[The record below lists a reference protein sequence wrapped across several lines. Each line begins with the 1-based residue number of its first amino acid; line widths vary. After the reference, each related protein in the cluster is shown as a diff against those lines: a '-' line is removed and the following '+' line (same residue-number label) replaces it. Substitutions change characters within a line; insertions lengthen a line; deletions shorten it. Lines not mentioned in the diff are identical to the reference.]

1 MAKIKFDFSKSPLS
15 AKEILDYYT
24 HVVSAIEC
32 KYSQDGNKNYTT
44 DFLGYSEV
52 KVKSEKNLL
61 LKELSVEASL
71 CLLSFIESRFRID
84 FIIRCQRRKKDSL
97 STDFRAIYNPAK
109 RLYTY
114 SLTDDI
120 IENWKKNMPEQKDTF
135 DRLVDAFKYRNW
147 VAHGRYW
154 HFKDNPNKFTF
165 NAIWMLNEKI
175 DVILEGKI
183 LTLLNVGES
192 L

>member
-97 STDFRAIYNPAK
+97 STNFRAIYNPAK

-183 LTLLNVGES
+183 LTPLNVGES

>member
-84 FIIRCQRRKKDSL
+84 FIIRCQRRKKDPL

-135 DRLVDAFKYRNW
+135 DRLADAFKYRNW

>member
-120 IENWKKNMPEQKDTF
+120 IENWKKTC
-135 DRLVDAFKYRNW
+135 L
-147 VAHGRYW
+147 
-154 HFKDNPNKFTF
+154 NK
-165 NAIWMLNEKI
+165 
-175 DVILEGKI
+175 KI
-183 LTLLNVGES
+183 LLID
-192 L
+192 

>member
-84 FIIRCQRRKKDSL
+84 FIIRCQRRKKDPL

-135 DRLVDAFKYRNW
+135 DRLADVFKYRNW

>member
-84 FIIRCQRRKKDSL
+84 FIIRCQRRKKDPL

-175 DVILEGKI
+175 DVILEEKI

>member
-24 HVVSAIEC
+24 HIVSAIEC

-52 KVKSEKNLL
+52 KVNSEKNLL

-183 LTLLNVGES
+183 LTPLNVGES

>member
-1 MAKIKFDFSKSPLS
+1 MAKIKFDFSESPLS

>member
-97 STDFRAIYNPAK
+97 STDFRVIYNPAK

>member
-1 MAKIKFDFSKSPLS
+1 
-15 AKEILDYYT
+15 
-24 HVVSAIEC
+24 
-32 KYSQDGNKNYTT
+32 
-44 DFLGYSEV
+44 
-52 KVKSEKNLL
+52 
-61 LKELSVEASL
+61 
-71 CLLSFIESRFRID
+71 
-84 FIIRCQRRKKDSL
+84 
-97 STDFRAIYNPAK
+97 
-109 RLYTY
+109 
-114 SLTDDI
+114 
-120 IENWKKNMPEQKDTF
+120 MPEQKDTF

>member
-84 FIIRCQRRKKDSL
+84 FIIRCQRRKKDPL